1 MHLCYLLPP
10 IEFYSPQSGGAIA
23 TMTMQQGRRLQAQGI
38 RVSVLAAHENE
49 PVYDVGEFHAL
60 SGVTRNGLNPL
71 QRGFSS
77 KIRRPLAKSDWLYYE
92 HYRARA
98 QEILRKIQPD
108 AILCFNDWQTPLFAK
123 QTVPN
128 ARVFLRLSN
137 ECRTKMPSIAPTMQA
152 VERVFALSGFIQNW
166 TTQHFGLS
174 DEKFTLL
181 PNGADLTSFSPAEN
195 TFERVLDPKNPLR
208 ALFISRINPDKGPDI
223 AADAVA
229 QARKNGENVE
239 LTMAGAHWFYEH
251 GDEKNAFVQQVKAK
265 ADAAGAQY
273 LGHVARDLVPDL
285 FRGHDVL
292 LFPIRWNEPMS
303 QVVFEAMASGC
314 AVLSSPLGGVPEA
327 CGDAA
332 LWAKAGD
339 VSEFAAHLTALNQNR
354 AQLVEQK
361 QKGLARAQEMTWDRN
376 AQIFAQILRNPIEKL

>member
-23 TMTMQQGRRLQAQGI
+23 TMTMQQGRRLQAQGF
-38 RVSVLAAHENE
+38 RVSVIAAHEDE

-60 SGVTRNGLNPL
+60 KGVTRNGLSRA

-77 KIRRPLAKSDWLYYE
+77 KIRRPLAKFDWLYFE

-98 QEILRKIQPD
+98 QEILRQIQPD

-123 QTVPN
+123 QTVPS

-137 ECRTKMPSIAPTMQA
+137 ECRTKMPSIEPTMQA

-166 TTQHFGLS
+166 TTEHFGLT

-181 PNGADLTSFSPAEN
+181 PNGADLTSFSPAN
-195 TFERVLDPKNPLR
+195 DTFDRVLDAKNPLR
-208 ALFISRINPDKGPDI
+208 ALFLSRINPDKGPDI

-229 QARKNGENVE
+229 QVRKEGHNVE
-239 LTMAGAHWFYEH
+239 LTMAGAHWFYAHEQ
-251 GDEKNAFVQQVKAK
+251 DEKNAYVRAVRAK
-265 ADAAGAQY
+265 ADAANAQY
-273 LGHVARDLVPDL
+273 LGHVSRDKVPDL
-285 FRGHDVL
+285 FRQHDVL

-327 CGDAA
+327 CGNAA
-332 LWAKAGD
+332 LWAKPGD
-339 VSEFAAHLTALNQNR
+339 VGEFAAHLRALNSNR
-354 AQLVEQK
+354 EFLVEQK
-361 QKGLARAQEMTWDRN
+361 KKGLARAQEMTWDRN
-376 AQIFAQILRNPIEKL
+376 TAIFAQILGEKK